1 MVDKILGNIL
11 LVIAYVGINCL
22 LLLAI
27 VLAIYLII
35 AVNKEMIGTLGGL
48 FK

>member
-1 MVDKILGNIL
+1 MLDKILGNII

-27 VLAIYLII
+27 VLAIYLMI
-35 AVNKEMIGTLGGL
+35 AVNKEMIATLGGL
-48 FK
+48 LK